1 MLGRMLVR
9 DSLGVLHERDFRL
22 LLAGQTLS
30 NLGGALVP
38 VAMAFA
44 VLDLTGSATDLGLVL
59 LASRLPNMVLVLT
72 GGVVA
77 DRLSRRG
84 VMLASDAVRCLTQ
97 AATALLLMTGSARL
111 WELLALQAAHGAA
124 AAFFDPAATGLLPET
139 VGPGRLQQANA
150 LLGLSRSA
158 TGILG
163 QVGAGILVATVGAG
177 LALGVDAA
185 SFAASAWS
193 LALLR
198 PTRTT
203 AASRTAS
210 FIAQLAN
217 GWSEFRAR
225 SWLWAPVL
233 HVAMLNLMVLAPLFV
248 LGPVIAKR
256 SLGGATG
263 WATIATAYAAGAV
276 LGGLLGL
283 RWRPQRPL
291 LACSVAVLA
300 LAPLIAGLA
309 VPVSLPL
316 LAVAALLGGGQASL
330 GELLWSTTLQQHL
343 PAEMLSRV
351 SAYGW
356 LGALLFVPPG
366 YAAVGPVAARIG
378 VGATLWVGAGWV
390 VVSTAG
396 LLTVPGIRALR
407 RRDATGT
414 LRSATAAS

>member
-9 DSLGVLHERDFRL
+9 ASLGVLRERDFRL

-30 NLGGALVP
+30 NLGSALVP
-38 VAMAFA
+38 VALAFA

-59 LASRLPNMVLVLT
+59 LASRLPNMVLVLA

-97 AATALLLMTGSARL
+97 ASTALLLVTGRARL

-177 LALGVDAA
+177 VALGVDAA
-185 SFAASAWS
+185 SFAASAWL

-198 PTRTT
+198 TARTT

-210 FIAQLAN
+210 FIAQVAD

-225 SWLWAPVL
+225 PWLWASVL

-248 LGPVIAKR
+248 LGPVVAKR
-256 SLGGATG
+256 SLGGAAG
-263 WATIATAYAAGAV
+263 WATIATAYATGAV
-276 LGGLLGL
+276 LGGLIGL
-283 RWRPQRPL
+283 RWRPPRPL
-291 LACSVAVLA
+291 LASSIAVLA

-330 GELLWSTTLQQHL
+330 SELLWSTTLQQHL

-356 LGALLFVPPG
+356 LGALLFVPLG
-366 YAAVGPVAARIG
+366 YAVVGPVAARIG
-378 VGATLWVGAGWV
+378 VGATFWVGAVWV
-390 VVSTAG
+390 IMSTAV

-407 RRDATGT
+407 RRDTTET
-414 LRSATAAS
+414 LRSAPAAG

>member
-9 DSLGVLHERDFRL
+9 ASLGVLRERDFRL

-30 NLGGALVP
+30 NLGSALVP
-38 VAMAFA
+38 VALAFA

-59 LASRLPNMVLVLT
+59 LASRLPNMVLVLA

-97 AATALLLMTGSARL
+97 AATALLLVTGRARL

-177 LALGVDAA
+177 VALGVDAA
-185 SFAASAWS
+185 SFAASAWL

-198 PTRTT
+198 TTRTT
-203 AASRTAS
+203 AASPTAS
-210 FIAQLAN
+210 FIAQVAD

-225 SWLWAPVL
+225 PWLWASVV

-248 LGPVIAKR
+248 LGPVVAKR
-256 SLGGATG
+256 SLGGAAG
-263 WATIATAYAAGAV
+263 WATIATAYATGAV
-276 LGGLLGL
+276 LGGLIGL
-283 RWRPQRPL
+283 RWRPPRPL
-291 LACSVAVLA
+291 LASSIAVLA

-330 GELLWSTTLQQHL
+330 SELLWSTTLQQHL

-356 LGALLFVPPG
+356 LGALLFVPLG
-366 YAAVGPVAARIG
+366 YAVVGPVAARIG
-378 VGATLWVGAGWV
+378 VGATFWAGAVWVIM
-390 VVSTAG
+390 STAV

-407 RRDATGT
+407 RRDATET
-414 LRSATAAS
+414 LPSAPAAG

>member
-1 MLGRMLVR
+1 MLGRMLAG

-30 NLGGALVP
+30 NLGSALVP
-38 VAMAFA
+38 IALAFA

-97 AATALLLMTGSARL
+97 AVTALLLVTGGARL
-111 WELLALQAAHGAA
+111 WELLVLQAAHGAA
-124 AAFFDPAATGLLPET
+124 AAFFDPAATRLLPET

-193 LALLR
+193 LTLLR
-198 PTRTT
+198 PAWTT
-203 AASRTAS
+203 PASRTAS
-210 FIAQLAN
+210 FIAQFAD
-217 GWSEFRAR
+217 GWSAFRAR
-225 SWLWAPVL
+225 PWLWASVL

-248 LGPVIAKR
+248 LGPVVAKR
-256 SLGGATG
+256 CLGGATG
-263 WATIATAYAAGAV
+263 WATIATAYATGAV
-276 LGGLLGL
+276 LGGVLGL

-291 LACSVAVLA
+291 LACSMAVLA
-300 LAPLIAGLA
+300 LAPLTAGLA
-309 VPVSLPL
+309 VPVPLPL

-343 PAEMLSRV
+343 PAEILARV

-356 LGALLFVPPG
+356 LGALLFVPLG
-366 YAAVGPVAARIG
+366 DAVAGPVAARIG
-378 VGATLWVGAGWV
+378 VGATLRVGAVWV
-390 VVSTAG
+390 IASTAA

-407 RRDATGT
+407 RRDAAET
-414 LRSATAAS
+414 LRSAAAAG